1 METYPEQGEFVADS
15 KFDIRAKTK
24 DNGNA
29 GKDVDQT
36 GTYPRNKPPGNKRLK
51 KKVSFCKGP

>member
-1 METYPEQGEFVADS
+1 METYPEHGEFVAHN

-36 GTYPRNKPPGNKRLK
+36 GTYPRK
-51 KKVSFCKGP
+51 KTAREKSD